1 MNLMLSVKNPIVF
14 ALILL
19 LFVTQ
24 QIRKIHEGKKLILA
38 SEGNI
43 VQSIFLCNKILFTA
57 IL

>member
-43 VQSIFLCNKILFTA
+43 VSIFLCNKILFTA

>member
-1 MNLMLSVKNPIVF
+1 MNLMLSLKNPIVF

-43 VQSIFLCNKILFTA
+43 VSIFLCNKILFTA